1 MCFFTKIT
9 FIFSYLLTTLSP
21 IKPRKKINKIKFW
34 IKTKIL
40 KIKKIIEEK
49 KGMWTRNN
57 FFGGNFRLSMLFYT
71 LFFYFSFLKKNDHK
85 SFNKKK
91 EFEYIYIKKYHHNC
105 VLGSTACGVTVRTSC
120 LLVYFY
126 NYNYY
131 YFLWIA
137 GKLSPLAPSVEITC
151 RVNGQHFRL
160 PWWNIIRT

>member
-1 MCFFTKIT
+1 MFFFTKIT

-21 IKPRKKINKIKFW
+21 IKPREKINKIKFW

-49 KGMWTRNN
+49 KVCGLEIIFLAEILDCPCYFTLY
-57 FFGGNFRLSMLFYT
+57 FFIFLFW
-71 LFFYFSFLKKNDHK
+71 KKNDHK

-131 YFLWIA
+131 YFPWIA